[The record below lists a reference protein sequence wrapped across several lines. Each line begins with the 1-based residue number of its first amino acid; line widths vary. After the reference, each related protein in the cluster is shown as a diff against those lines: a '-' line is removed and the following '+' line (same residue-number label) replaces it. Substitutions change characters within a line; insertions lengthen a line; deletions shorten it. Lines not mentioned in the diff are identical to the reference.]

1 VRYHA
6 ADKTNAGTNEL
17 PSSHGP
23 RVFWPANRA
32 AHLHKLV
39 LPERDGRHAGERER
53 KAMCAAEGNRWSGEG
68 HRLGTLQLY
77 EKIGG
82 KKSTMLCPWINSG
95 ITTNRPICN
104 RRESVLQELS
114 SVVPDPVPQL
124 NTGTVLAVV
133 DWPASSV
140 RAPARPS
147 LRPTLTTPAS
157 ARPTELL
164 KKQASSSDTGRPSL
178 LPARQ

>member
-1 VRYHA
+1 MACRHSSPSKQAQYVALLRQTPKPIFICAAPTHGWTTRRRRRSHPCRGRRVRYHA

-82 KKSTMLCPWINSG
+82 EKSTMLCPWINSG

-104 RRESVLQELS
+104 RKGICA
-114 SVVPDPVPQL
+114 
-124 NTGTVLAVV
+124 TGA
-133 DWPASSV
+133 
-140 RAPARPS
+140 
-147 LRPTLTTPAS
+147 
-157 ARPTELL
+157 LL
-164 KKQASSSDTGRPSL
+164 CGT
-178 LPARQ
+178 